1 MNRSIYRKVA
11 RQHGV
16 SLAEFKSEMRLAID
30 ATYVKPTAA
39 ALAVPRKGEVP
50 TTDEFIDY
58 CAREVKPR
66 PLHMKL
72 LQ

>member
-16 SLAEFKSEMRLAID
+16 SVAEVKSEMRLAID

-58 CAREVKPR
+58 CARGIKSHR
-66 PLHMKL
+66 YI
-72 LQ
+72 